1 MSTSPGAQSDSLTR
15 LVEQLQEEQGRLFAE
30 VNFLLGK
37 AIPQLEHEYLYC
49 ISLLELEVARTQ
61 LEIAKISETMRW
73 YKEAVQNNVSV
84 DQEQLG
90 KALEGLELEWAAKIN
105 KHVHQGN
112 NDLLSVT
119 KFSYER
125 QHIEFLLHEALNGM
139 NTVSARS
146 KTGANTDLLRRI
158 SAAYREGN
166 LGELR
171 ALRMIIEGKRH
182 SANSKP
188 LLFSFKRFF
197 RVLRIRFAKLF
208 SL

>member
-1 MSTSPGAQSDSLTR
+1 MPPSPTEQIESLTH
-15 LVEQLQEEQGRLFAE
+15 LAKQLQDEQDRLFAE

-49 ISLLELEVARTQ
+49 ISLLELEAARTQ
-61 LEIAKISETMRW
+61 LEIAKVSETVRW
-73 YKEAVQNNVSV
+73 YKEAIKNSVPV
-84 DQEQLG
+84 DQKLLG
-90 KALEGLELEWAAKIN
+90 KALEALEREWAAKID

-112 NDLLSVT
+112 NDLLGVT

-125 QHIEFLLHEALNGM
+125 DHLEFLLHEALNGI
-139 NTVSARS
+139 NAASFR
-146 KTGANTDLLRRI
+146 TGTEAGTGLLRRI

-182 SANSKP
+182 SLRSKP
-188 LLFSFKRFF
+188 FRFSIKKFLYTL
-197 RVLRIRFAKLF
+197 RVRISRYLP
-208 SL
+208 L

>member
-1 MSTSPGAQSDSLTR
+1 MSTPPGEHLHSLSR
-15 LVEQLQEEQGRLFAE
+15 EVEQLQEEQDRLFAE

-49 ISLLELEVARTQ
+49 ISLLELEAAWTQ

-73 YKEAVQNNVSV
+73 HKEAAQNNVSV

-90 KALEGLELEWAAKIN
+90 KALEGLEQEWAAKIN

-112 NDLLSVT
+112 NDLLTVT

-125 QHIEFLLHEALNGM
+125 QHLEFLLHEALNGM
-139 NTVSARS
+139 TAASLRS
-146 KTGANTDLLRRI
+146 KTETNTDLLRRI

-182 SANSKP
+182 SAYSKP
-188 LLFSFKRFF
+188 LLFSLKKFF